1 MMDQKPPLNEL
12 AHYGVE
18 GMKWGVRKQRTGR
31 LNVRASRLERVA
43 SGKGTLRDK
52 AVTIAGTSA
61 YGAVKSRGSLKR
73 EAARRAENLRGQERR
88 LATGKAKTMDLLKAY
103 GAFTVA
109 GLNTSGV
116 SAAASLGRTAN
127 KKTDHELR

>member
-1 MMDQKPPLNEL
+1 MSQEL
-12 AHYGVE
+12 VHYGVK

-43 SGKGTLRDK
+43 SGEGSFRDK
-52 AVTIAGTSA
+52 ATTLAGTSV
-61 YGAVKSRGSLKR
+61 YGAVKSRGSLKK
-73 EAARRAENLRGQERR
+73 EAARRAKNLRSQEKR

-103 GAFTVA
+103 GTFTVV
-109 GLNTSGV
+109 GLNTFGV
-116 SAAASLGRTAN
+116 SSAASLGRAAD